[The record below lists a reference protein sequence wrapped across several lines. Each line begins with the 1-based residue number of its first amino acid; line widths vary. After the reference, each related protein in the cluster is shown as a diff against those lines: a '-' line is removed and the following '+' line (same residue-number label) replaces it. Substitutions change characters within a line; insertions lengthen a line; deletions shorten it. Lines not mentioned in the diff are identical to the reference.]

1 MYDLII
7 VGAGTAG
14 CVLAERLTASGRL
27 KVLLI
32 EAGSKPDS
40 PFVKIPAG
48 FPKLFKSEYDW
59 NLQSEPQ
66 SEAGGRSIYIP
77 RGKML
82 GGCSNMNAQIHQWC
96 HPADFNG
103 WAEAGAV
110 GWGWED
116 VAPVFKAQERWDGKR
131 RDWRGSSGP
140 MRVAPNKNI
149 RKLSRKFVESARAI
163 GLPTPEDYN
172 GQAYEGAYICQLAH
186 KGGRRFSCYDAYLR
200 PAMKRPNLEVWTD
213 TQVLSV
219 LLEDK
224 RTTGVK
230 FVRNGEESTC
240 KAAGVVLAAGAIH
253 SPHLLMHSGIGPG
266 EELSALSI
274 KVEVDAPEV
283 GRNLQDHPLVP
294 VIFRCSTT
302 DTMKSAD
309 SAATLMRYAV
319 LGSGMLASNGVEAF
333 LFMKT
338 RHSTKDAP
346 DLELIFVPFEW
357 LNEGL
362 QPPSIHAFGIA
373 SVAVAPLSRGRIT
386 LKTPNPL
393 APPAIDFG
401 LLSDPDGIDLKV
413 MMEGVWLARKIA
425 DTPPLNWDMIE
436 DYDPKARVV
445 TDSEMKDWIDTRIQT
460 VYHPTSTCRMGEDER
475 SVVDSRLRVRGV
487 DRLWVADA
495 SVMPAVPRGHPNAVV
510 AMIAYRAAEMIIT

>member
-14 CVLAERLTASGRL
+14 CVLAERLTAANR

-32 EAGSKPDS
+32 EAGSQPQS

-48 FPKLFKSEYDW
+48 FPKLFKSPYDW
-59 NLQSEPQ
+59 NLQSEPR
-66 SEAGGRSIYIP
+66 EGGRSIYIP

-82 GGCSNMNAQIHQWC
+82 GGSSNMNAQIHQWC
-96 HPADFNG
+96 HPADFDG
-103 WAEAGAV
+103 WVEAGAV

-116 VAPVFKAQERWDGKR
+116 VAAVFKAQERWDGNSR
-131 RDWRGSSGP
+131 AWRGSSGP
-140 MRVAPNKNI
+140 MRVAPNRNV

-172 GQAYEGAYICQLAH
+172 GYAYEGAYICQLAH
-186 KGGRRFSCYDAYLR
+186 KSGKRFSCYDAYLR
-200 PAMKRPNLEVWTD
+200 PAMKRANLEVWTE
-213 TQVLSV
+213 TQALSV
-219 LLEDK
+219 IFENK
-224 RTTGVK
+224 RAVGVK
-230 FVRNGEESTC
+230 VVRNGEESTC
-240 KAAGVVLAAGAIH
+240 RAGGVILAAGAIH
-253 SPHLLMHSGIGPG
+253 SPHLLMHSGVGPA
-266 EELSALSI
+266 EELSRMSI
-274 KVEVDAPEV
+274 HVEVNAPEV
-283 GRNLQDHPLVP
+283 GRNLQDHPLAP

-302 DTMKSAD
+302 DTLKNAD
-309 SAATLMRYAV
+309 SLTALTRYAT

-338 RHSTKDAP
+338 RHSTKNAP

-373 SVAVAPLSRGRIT
+373 SVAVAPLSRGRLW
-386 LKTPNPL
+386 LKSPDPL
-393 APPAIDFG
+393 MPPAIDFG

-425 DTPPLNWDMIE
+425 DTPPLSRDMVE

-445 TDSEMKDWIDTRIQT
+445 TDSEMKAWIDTRIQT

-487 DRLWVADA
+487 ERLWVADA
-495 SVMPAVPRGHPNAVV
+495 SVMPTVPRGHPNAVV
-510 AMIAYRAAEMIIT
+510 AMIAYRAAEMIKQELS